1 MTQLI
6 AAVSA
11 GQVNAA
17 LKRHFKQAIAAGQLP
32 KGAYTFKVKR
42 ALYHIN
48 SFEVD
53 VYVDH
58 ANVSPVVAAENA
70 FELAFE
76 TSPREIKLLLSP
88 EGEALLERIRTV
100 VRDLSDTDPAFAH
113 VSLRTA
119 FLKSCWLRE
128 ERNQLYRALGL
139 ELYTQHPYFCTPRET
154 VYRKT
159 IDFWK
164 TRNNDSLRWIFGWH
178 DVSDIN
184 LALEDKRDA
193 LLELKA
199 MQHLV
204 ADTLQPHMPLPTCQ
218 ALSQTLIR
226 QVLEAAYA
234 QSSVGIKLLVENM
247 PAVFKRAPC
256 P

>member
-1 MTQLI
+1 MTQPI

-32 KGAYTFKVKR
+32 EGAYTFRVQQERPFLK
-42 ALYHIN
+42 
-48 SFEVD
+48 FEVD
-53 VYVDH
+53 VYIDH
-58 ANVSPVVAAENA
+58 ANVSPMVAVENA

-76 TSPREIKLLLSP
+76 TSPRHIKLLLSP
-88 EGEALLERIRTV
+88 ESERLLEQIRTV
-100 VRDLSDTDPAFAH
+100 VRDFSDTDPAFDQ
-113 VSLRTA
+113 VRLRTA
-119 FLKSCWLRE
+119 FLKSSWLRE

-139 ELYTQHPYFCTPRET
+139 ELYTQHAYFCARSERA
-154 VYRKT
+154 YRKCA
-159 IDFWK
+159 DFW
-164 TRNNDSLRWIFGWH
+164 TTHDNESLRYILGWH

-234 QSSVGIKLLVENM
+234 ESSVGIKLLVENM
-247 PAVFKRAPC
+247 PAAFEGAPS